1 LRRRERLPLTT
12 SVGTALTLKSLPSPT
27 PAHTAWLQQDPG
39 PSATSSCRLWLQLR
53 LHLTV
58 ARHCIGIGFVTRFP
72 ATAPAPTPPHGC
84 VPLPRHRL
92 GYPIPRHGTRF
103 HTLLRRSRTPA
114 CAPHFTLRLHATA
127 PALAWLPDSS
137 PRHPLPHNSSAV
149 ARSGVRSPLHLTV
162 ARHGIDI
169 GFVTRFPTMALTPTS
184 PHGCALRHRHRLG
197 YPIPR
202 HSTHYLTTP
211 RWSWAWSPATTTSST
226 SSTSTSRSRATASAS
241 AWFPDSLP
249 RHKLTHNSSAVAH
262 SGVRSLLHL
271 TVARHSISIGLVIQ
285 FPATAPATSQFLG
298 GHGLGPPLLPP
309 TPPPPPH
316 GCEPRHRHRLGY
328 PVLRYGTYLTLPR
341 RPHAPASAATLSQ
354 RARALAFAAPPTRR
368 SRTPARTLTSTPPS
382 RRPHASASAATPSR
396 RVCAPAS
403 DAIPLLQRLPHQGG
417 SNLTIPRLISMNLYS
432 FLVAYVVRAF
442 SFDFLGAFT
451 PFGGR
456 ERWEPHGGGTAR
468 RSAQNL

>member
-39 PSATSSCRLWLQLR
+39 LSATSSCRLWLQLR

-103 HTLLRRSRTPA
+103 HTLPRRSRAPA
-114 CAPHFTLRLHATA
+114 CAPHFTLRLHATP
-127 PALAWLPDSS
+127 PASAWLPDSS

-197 YPIPR
+197 YPILR
-202 HSTHYLTTP
+202 HSTDYLTTP
-211 RWSWAWSPATTTSST
+211 RRSRAWSPATTTYST
-226 SSTSTSRSRATASAS
+226 SSTSRLRATASAS
-241 AWFPDSLP
+241 AWLP
-249 RHKLTHNSSAVAH
+249 GSPLRYLSHTSSAAARSGVCCHTFSAGSRSGVCCPTYSAVSH
-262 SGVRSLLHL
+262 SGAHPHLHSS
-271 TVARHSISIGLVIQ
+271 V
-285 FPATAPATSQFLG
+285 
-298 GHGLGPPLLPP
+298 
-309 TPPPPPH
+309 
-316 GCEPRHRHRLGY
+316 
-328 PVLRYGTYLTLPR
+328 
-341 RPHAPASAATLSQ
+341 SAA
-354 RARALAFAAPPTRR
+354 ARSGVYHHTFSAGLR
-368 SRTPARTLTSTPPS
+368 SG
-382 RRPHASASAATPSR
+382 
-396 RVCAPAS
+396 V
-403 DAIPLLQRLPHQGG
+403 
-417 SNLTIPRLISMNLYS
+417 
-432 FLVAYVVRAF
+432 
-442 SFDFLGAFT
+442 
-451 PFGGR
+451 
-456 ERWEPHGGGTAR
+456 
-468 RSAQNL
+468 